1 MIIEL
6 VSIPVVTAVC
16 EAIKKTGKVSSKY
29 MPLTSIVVGV
39 VAGVIG
45 YAVYKETGYIATGLI
60 AGLAGSG
67 LYDVAKAYVPKKVKE

>member
-1 MIIEL
+1 MIVEL

-16 EAIKKTGKVSSKY
+16 QAIKATGKVSSKY

-39 VAGVIG
+39 VTGLIG
-45 YAVYKETGYIATGLI
+45 YAVYREAGYIVTGFI

-67 LYDVAKAYVPKKVKE
+67 LYDVAKAYVPKKK